1 MNEEETS
8 EDTMKFSL
16 SISPL
21 QQKNRNTKKKFCSQK
36 LRTQL
41 CGFCPQLGRSIL
53 TVLKGSKIIEMGL
66 WESDVK
72 RKQKIVN
79 SLFYLLI

>member
-1 MNEEETS
+1 MKRKSS

-36 LRTQL
+36 LRRQL
-41 CGFCPQLGRSIL
+41 CGFCPQLGRSLL
-53 TVLKGSKIIEMGL
+53 TVLKGSKILDMGI

-79 SLFYLLI
+79 SLIYLLI